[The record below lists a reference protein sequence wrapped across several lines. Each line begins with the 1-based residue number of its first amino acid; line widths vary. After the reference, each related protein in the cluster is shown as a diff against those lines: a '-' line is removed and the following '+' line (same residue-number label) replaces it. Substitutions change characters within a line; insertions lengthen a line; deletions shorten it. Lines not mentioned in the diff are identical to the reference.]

1 MNQESTN
8 IMASAMQK
16 LLNTL
21 YQGHGLQ
28 ALVDVATE
36 LFDNH
41 ITINDI
47 TYKILAISN
56 KPVYTNEI
64 LENQRRLGYVDI
76 RNIDDAR
83 HIGNLIPNIR
93 KSDKVIFMINPETNE
108 EWLFKGIKI
117 RGIFVAEIAIV
128 ANNHPFQEIDSL
140 LLEEFSKIVS
150 LEMEK
155 NHFFKENK
163 GTLFN
168 YFFGDLIENKMNDKE
183 TLILRAHTLDLT
195 FYEWNQIFSIVD
207 KNNTIS
213 IEKKQYICKQLR
225 NVIPDLRW
233 TIYDQTLVFFLSRP
247 QRSILTE
254 TEKKHFEEFLM
265 YNQLVAGCSQPY
277 QDLLESPNKYKQSI
291 TAAELGLES
300 GWEQYLFDYD
310 EMITPN
316 IMKTLSLS
324 MKPEELLPQYLTPLI
339 AYDAAKKSCLLETL
353 NYYLRYPNDPVRA
366 AKELNIHYNTFLYR
380 INKIKEL
387 SEIDLENG
395 DVRFQIQLYF
405 CFVEYI
411 RKHL

>member
-1 MNQESTN
+1 MNQESTEL
-8 IMASAMQK
+8 MASAMQK

-21 YQGHGLQ
+21 YEGHGLQ

-47 TYKILAISN
+47 AYKILAISN

-64 LENQRRLGYVDI
+64 LENQRVLGYVDV

-83 HIGNLIPNIR
+83 HIGDLIPNIR
-93 KSDKVIFMINPETNE
+93 KSDEVIFMINPETNE

-128 ANNHPFQEIDSL
+128 ANTHPFREIDYL

-168 YFFGDLIENKMNDKE
+168 YFFGDLIKNKINDKE
-183 TLILRAHTLDLT
+183 TILQRAHTLDLI
-195 FYEWNQIFSIVD
+195 FYDWNQIFSIVD
-207 KNNTIS
+207 KHNTIS

-233 TIYDQTLVFFLSRP
+233 TIYDQALVFFLSRP
-247 QRSILTE
+247 QRTLMTE
-254 TEKKHFEEFLM
+254 TEKNRFEEFLM

-291 TAAELGLES
+291 TAATLGLES
-300 GWEQYLFDYD
+300 RYEQYFFEYD

-316 IMKTLSLS
+316 VMKTLSLS

-339 AYDAAKKSCLLETL
+339 AYDTAKKSCLLETL
-353 NYYLRYPNDPVRA
+353 KYYLKYPTDPVRA

-405 CFVEYI
+405 YFVESI
-411 RKHL
+411 KRNL